1 MASNVEGAGERPMS
15 DRNSDIDRRN
25 VLLGVGALALGNLP
39 GLPAVA
45 SPETMT
51 SAIDK
56 ALAGRTAKPGR
67 IKLEVSPLAE
77 NGNSVPV
84 TINVESP
91 MTAADHV
98 KTIYMFAPENPQP
111 DMVRFHLGPRSGR
124 ARVQTSVR
132 LATSQRIQAIAV
144 MNDGSAWM
152 DSAEVIV
159 TMSACLDAG

>member
-1 MASNVEGAGERPMS
+1 LQILTVRV
-15 DRNSDIDRRN
+15 DRRD
-25 VLLGVGALALGNLP
+25 ALKAATALGLIGLLP
-39 GLPAVA
+39 TTARATPEMMTAAV
-45 SPETMT
+45 E
-51 SAIDK
+51 K
-56 ALAGRTAKPGR
+56 ALGGKIAKPGR

-84 TINVESP
+84 TLTVESP

-132 LATSQRIQAIAV
+132 LANTQRLMAIAV
-144 MNDGSAWM
+144 MSDGSAWS
-152 DSAEVIV
+152 DTAEVIV